1 MAPARGSPARLNRQ
15 RRPRSSLRITIL
27 IGVGV
32 LTAVTK
38 AGGFSHA
45 AETLGLT
52 ASGVSRA
59 VARLQAPYRRK
70 AIRPNLTGC
79 DVDKR
84 ARRFHAQV
92 MPLLASIE
100 EAATEVAGTAAAV
113 SGRLRVNVDPW
124 FARMV
129 LAPTPRP

>member
-1 MAPARGSPARLNRQ
+1 
-15 RRPRSSLRITIL
+15 
-27 IGVGV
+27 
-32 LTAVTK
+32 
-38 AGGFSHA
+38 
-45 AETLGLT
+45 
-52 ASGVSRA
+52 
-59 VARLQAPYRRK
+59 
-70 AIRPNLTGC
+70 
-79 DVDKR
+79 
-84 ARRFHAQV
+84 